1 MNGGQAPLSR
11 MEHLVAD
18 IWSLMTKQDHPVR
31 AAIAAKARNA
41 RKVEKLKKMRAKYQ
55 HVLPAADDST
65 SEEVK

>member
-31 AAIAAKARNA
+31 AAITAKARNA
-41 RKVEKLKKMRAKYQ
+41 RKVEKLRRMRAK
-55 HVLPAADDST
+55 HGLPAADDST